1 MQKISKFLFIIVI
14 FILLLFI
21 SDFIFLLI
29 EKKPLIL
36 TSYNEEKYSSVFY
49 DVYNCN
55 DRKVIK
61 SKFFKYSCKVKE
73 NDNLDNKDNTKN
85 NITDNN
91 QNDNKPNNSNN
102 DKNDNKNNDN
112 SSNNSKNDNNNSSS
126 NTKDNNNNDDNKSN
140 NDNNSDKKDDI
151 IKDIPIIDNRID
163 DNIIGSNKRIT
174 IIDRSSGNCP
184 QAIEYYYEDSNY
196 KYYFTC
202 IISGSIFVKID
213 NQEYNIKDALNN
225 KIVTMDELIEAGFKP
240 LKKSKNTSAY

>member
-36 TSYNEEKYSSVFY
+36 TSY
-49 DVYNCN
+49 
-55 DRKVIK
+55 
-61 SKFFKYSCKVKE
+61 
-73 NDNLDNKDNTKN
+73 
-85 NITDNN
+85 
-91 QNDNKPNNSNN
+91 
-102 DKNDNKNNDN
+102 KNNDN

-126 NTKDNNNNDDNKSN
+126 NTKDNNNNDNKSN

-184 QAIEYYYEDSNY
+184 QAIEYYYEDNNH